1 MLTIT
6 VDSSFKWNSGFWL
19 AHRAYWTRSYFWC
32 YIGRWRGWGWEFI
45 EVTKS
50 KVKIAML
57 SEDLCPNEDNNIY
70 LPSLPHRWLKMSGER
85 KAKNKQ
91 KTNVWDS
98 RISACKKKNNTGS
111 PPESH
116 RKINSKWI
124 KTWNVRAKPIK
135 F

>member
-1 MLTIT
+1 M
-6 VDSSFKWNSGFWL
+6 
-19 AHRAYWTRSYFWC
+19 
-32 YIGRWRGWGWEFI
+32 
-45 EVTKS
+45 TKS

-98 RISACKKKNNTGS
+98 RISACKKKIILDPHLNHIGKLTQNGS
-111 PPESH
+111 RLEM
-116 RKINSKWI
+116 
-124 KTWNVRAKPIK
+124 
-135 F
+135 